1 MRQAWVG
8 LGRAGTHVAAEG
20 EAHPRVGGRG
30 HQIYPEGG
38 AKRKPKVTG
47 IPAQAAGRME
57 LLCISKIEKAVSEV
71 GLG

>member
-1 MRQAWVG
+1 MG
-8 LGRAGTHVAAEG
+8 LGRTGTHVAADG

-38 AKRKPKVTG
+38 GAKRKPKVTR

-57 LLCISKIEKAVSEV
+57 LLCISKMEKAVSEA